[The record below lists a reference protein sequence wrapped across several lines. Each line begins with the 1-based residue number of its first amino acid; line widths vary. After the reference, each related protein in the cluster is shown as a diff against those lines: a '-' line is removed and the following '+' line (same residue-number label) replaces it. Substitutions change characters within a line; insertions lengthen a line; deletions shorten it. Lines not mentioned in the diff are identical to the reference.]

1 MRSPYI
7 RRPVATLVLLL
18 QTACYSLQPLE
29 LSVPSAETRVVAQ
42 LTDQG
47 TVDMSNLIGPGATE
61 VEGIVA
67 RADDQSWTLRLIRV
81 DQRGGTSTPW
91 NREEVV
97 FPRSALTRVTVKRI
111 DKARSWMLAAGITAA
126 AILVGVS
133 FGVFTI
139 GTEDTGQPPPPQ

>member
-7 RRPVATLVLLL
+7 RRPVGALVLLL

-47 TVDMSNLIGPGATE
+47 TVDMSNLIGPSATE
-61 VEGIVA
+61 VEGIVS

-91 NREEVV
+91 SREEVV
-97 FPRSALTRVTVKRI
+97 FPRSALTRVSVKRL

-126 AILVGVS
+126 AILVGIS